1 MPTVTLPDGTNVFI
15 DSNDPKEIERQKE
28 NYRKEKLSRAS
39 GSSTLGDIARAVP
52 AAGVSAVQGIVT
64 APTTG
69 IDLLFNTE
77 VTDSVNDGFMRDYM
91 DERYG
96 DNLDIDINTIKN
108 IDDEENVK
116 EDMQL
121 GRTKV
126 LESEQIMMPDIPSM
140 GGEDVAQASTVAQ
153 GPAPANLNADQRVA
167 LAGGDLDEAIALRN
181 RT

>member
-1 MPTVTLPDGTNVFI
+1 
-15 DSNDPKEIERQKE
+15 
-28 NYRKEKLSRAS
+28 
-39 GSSTLGDIARAVP
+39 
-52 AAGVSAVQGIVT
+52 
-64 APTTG
+64 
-69 IDLLFNTE
+69 
-77 VTDSVNDGFMRDYM
+77 MRDYM